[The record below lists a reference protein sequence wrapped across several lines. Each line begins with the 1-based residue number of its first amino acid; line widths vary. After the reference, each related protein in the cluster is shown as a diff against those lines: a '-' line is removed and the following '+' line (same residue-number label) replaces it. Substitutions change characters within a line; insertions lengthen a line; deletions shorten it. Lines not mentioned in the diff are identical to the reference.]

1 MIPALVTL
9 RGGVRAPRG
18 IFCLMLAVLAAGCA
32 SSPPVLSPYRAETL
46 GGPLTGA
53 CGAAEPGPGGSAP
66 APDLIP
72 EGLAVIRGDGREMI
86 VVAAG
91 ACVLTIDV
99 GTGQPEVLA
108 LRGELAA
115 PSMLDGTAQG
125 LALSSRVSG
134 ATLRIYLGEDTTSV
148 ETLSGFH
155 APQGIRL
162 LPGGHLLIAESAA
175 GRILRVGPNEESRLI
190 TVADKL
196 AGPVGIV
203 IGDGPAGFVT
213 ERAAGQVTEFS
224 LRSAERRVITEALN
238 QPEGIALLADRRLVV
253 ADTGKRRVVAVDPQ
267 SGDIQM
273 LADNLPIGD
282 TAAPD
287 IVTGVAV
294 GPDGAIYVSSDI
306 ERTVL
311 KLTPRVAP
319 RQD

>member
-1 MIPALVTL
+1 MMTPAPVNVTGL
-9 RGGVRAPRG
+9 RAPRA
-18 IFCLMLAVLAAGCA
+18 ILILTLAVLTASCA
-32 SSPPVLSPYRAETL
+32 SRPPPLSPYRAETL
-46 GGPLTGA
+46 GGPLTGV
-53 CGAAEPGPGGSAP
+53 CGAADSGPAGNAP
-66 APDLIP
+66 APEVIP

-99 GTGQPEVLA
+99 ATGQPEVLA
-108 LRGELAA
+108 LRGDLAA

-134 ATLRIYLGEDTTSV
+134 ATLRIYLGEDTTAV
-148 ETLSGFH
+148 ENLSGFH
-155 APQGIRL
+155 SPRGIRL
-162 LPGGHLLIAESAA
+162 LPGGHLLIAEYAA
-175 GRILRVGPNEESRLI
+175 GRIVRVGPSEESRAI

-203 IGDGPAGFVT
+203 MGDGPAGFVT
-213 ERAAGQVTEFS
+213 ERAAGQITEFS
-224 LRSAERRVITEALN
+224 LRSAERRVVARGLD
-238 QPEGIALLADRRLVV
+238 QPEGMALLPDRRLVV
-253 ADTGKRRVVAVDPQ
+253 ADTGERRVVAVDPQ
-267 SGDIQM
+267 SGDMQM

-311 KLTPRVAP
+311 KLTPR
-319 RQD
+319 